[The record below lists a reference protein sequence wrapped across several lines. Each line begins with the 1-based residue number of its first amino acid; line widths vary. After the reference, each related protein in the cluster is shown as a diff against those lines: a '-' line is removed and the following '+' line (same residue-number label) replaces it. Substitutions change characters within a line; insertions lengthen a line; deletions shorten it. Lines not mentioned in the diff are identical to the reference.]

1 MDQPALFDRY
11 AQLLKEF
18 ISLRSISTDPKFSDD
33 IQKTADWI
41 KKLLEDNG
49 FNVQLITGFDNP
61 IVLAHYKNA
70 ESVENGGGERK
81 KHVLIYGH
89 YDVQPAAKEEGWT
102 NDPFTLTEKDGR
114 FLARGAVDNKG
125 QIMIYLATVIELI
138 KQKSL
143 GYDVS
148 FLIEGNE
155 ETGSGKFEEF
165 IRTYKEEL
173 KADFLLV
180 SDGEITAGHP
190 ALEVGFRGIVNIALT
205 LETSK
210 KDNHSGLYGGIMPNA
225 ATELALLLGKL
236 FNENSM
242 EERIAIKG
250 FYDNVTEPTVDDI
263 KANELIPFSDEDFK
277 ETSGAKTHFA
287 RNGWN
292 IYTQLGF
299 APSLEITGIQS
310 GYTGIGFRNS
320 IPGSATVK
328 MNLRLVHNQKP
339 EDIAEKFKVFVE
351 ENLPEYCTY
360 VLDATESCP
369 PVHIPTE
376 GPLFEKAIELMENI
390 YGRTV
395 IKKFCGATIP
405 IAVLFEELL
414 KIPQLYIPMANEDCN
429 MHGADEN
436 FDIELVKKGLSFAT
450 KFLS

>member
-1 MDQPALFDRY
+1 MVSNTLQKYLKNKTSSLKPLDLFHEAVKRIPAYKNF
-11 AQLLKEF
+11 LKKHKVNPSNIKTMKDFVKIPQMTKENYILAYDF
-18 ISLRSISTDPKFSDD
+18 KSRTWDGDTRNEHMISTSSGTMGEPTFWPRD
-33 IQKTADWI
+33 IQTVVEGAMYHEMIFDQCFGM
-41 KKLLEDNG
+41 KKKRTLFING
-49 FNVQLITGFDNP
+49 FALGNWIAGT
-61 IVLAHYKNA
+61 
-70 ESVENGGGERK
+70 
-81 KHVLIYGH
+81 
-89 YDVQPAAKEEGWT
+89 
-102 NDPFTLTEKDGR
+102 FTSECC
-114 FLARGAVDNKG
+114 F
-125 QIMIYLATVIELI
+125 
-138 KQKSL
+138 
-143 GYDVS
+143 
-148 FLIEGNE
+148 
-155 ETGSGKFEEF
+155 
-165 IRTYKEEL
+165 
-173 KADFLLV
+173 LV
-180 SDGEITAGHP
+180 SLKGFPLTS

-225 ATELALLLGKL
+225 ATELALLLGMI

-292 IYTQLGF
+292 IYTQMGF

-376 GPLFEKAIELMENI
+376 GPLFEKAIELMEDI